1 MKKLLIYLKGY
12 RVQAVMAP
20 LFKMLEALF
29 ELFVPLVIAEII
41 DTGITRGDKAYIMQ
55 MSLLLVALGVVGL
68 ISSVTAQYF
77 AAKAAVGFSARLRH
91 ALMAHM
97 QGLSY
102 TEIDT
107 LGTSAM
113 ITRMTSDINQLQNG
127 VNMTLRLILR
137 SPFIVIGAAVMAF
150 TIDVK
155 SALVFICV
163 IPVLSLAVWLIMSR
177 SMPVYKKVQGSL
189 DGVTSAARENLSGV
203 RVIRAF
209 CKEEEERQNFD
220 KKTDALTKFQFI
232 AGRISALMNP
242 VTYLIINAAIIILI
256 YTGAVQVNSGALTQG
271 QVIALYNYMSQI
283 LIELIKFA
291 NLMVTITRAAACGNR
306 VAGVFD
312 IKSSQK
318 NGGVRTASGGGS
330 VEFKNVSLRYKGAG
344 DNSLTG
350 ISFAAHAGETVGIIG
365 PTGAGK
371 SSVVNLIPRFYDAT
385 GGEVIVDGVNVN
397 DYDVEALR
405 KKCGVVPQKAVLF
418 RGTIRSNLLW
428 GNENA
433 TEEELYAALKT
444 AQALEIA
451 EGSPDG
457 LERRITQGGDNLSGG
472 QRQRL
477 TIARALVRR
486 PEILILDD
494 SASALD
500 FATDANL
507 RMALRELDYNPTVFI
522 VSQRVSSVMY
532 ADRIMV
538 IEDGV
543 LAGTG
548 THLELME
555 TCGLYREIA
564 NSQLR
569 EGR

>member
-1 MKKLLIYLKGY
+1 MSKLLVYLKGY

-29 ELFVPLVIAEII
+29 ELFVPLVIAGII
-41 DTGITRGDKAYIMQ
+41 DTGITRGDRTYIMQ
-55 MSLLLVALGVVGL
+55 MSFLLVTLGIVGL

-77 AAKAAVGFSARLRH
+77 AAKAAVGFSAQLRH

-137 SPFIVIGAAVMAF
+137 SPFIVLGAAVMAF

-155 SALVFICV
+155 SALVFVCV

-189 DGVTSAARENLSGV
+189 DGVTSAARENLTGV

-209 CKEEEERQNFD
+209 CKEEEERERFD
-220 KKTDALTKFQFI
+220 KKTDLLTKFQLV

-242 VTYLIINAAIIILI
+242 VTYLIINAAIVVLI
-256 YTGAVQVNSGALTQG
+256 YTGALQVNSGALTQG

-312 IKSSQK
+312 IKSSQNSGEK
-318 NGGVRTASGGGS
+318 TGERSGGD
-330 VEFKNVSLRYKGAG
+330 VEFKDVGLRYKGAG
-344 DNSLTG
+344 DSSLTG
-350 ISFAAHAGETVGIIG
+350 ISFSVRAGETVGIIG

-371 SSVVNLIPRFYDAT
+371 SSIVNLIPRFYDAT
-385 GGEVIVDGVNVN
+385 SGTVLVDGTDVRE
-397 DYDVEALR
+397 YDINALR

-418 RGTIRSNLLW
+418 RGTIRTNLLW
-428 GNENA
+428 GDENA
-433 TEEELYAALKT
+433 TDDELYAALKA

-451 EGSPDG
+451 EQSLGG
-457 LERRITQGGDNLSGG
+457 LDRRITQGGENLSGG

-500 FATDANL
+500 FATDAKL
-507 RMALRELDYNPTVFI
+507 RIALRELDYRPTVFI

-532 ADRIMV
+532 ADRIIV
-538 IEDGV
+538 IEDGRM
-543 LAGTG
+543 AGMG
-548 THLELME
+548 THEELME
-555 TCGLYREIA
+555 SCDLYREIA
-564 NSQLR
+564 SSQLK

>member
-1 MKKLLIYLKGY
+1 MSKLLVYLKGY

-29 ELFVPLVIAEII
+29 ELFVPLVIAGII
-41 DTGITRGDKAYIMQ
+41 DTGITRGDRTYIMQ
-55 MSLLLVALGVVGL
+55 MSFLLVALGIVGL

-137 SPFIVIGAAVMAF
+137 SPFIVLGAAVMAF

-155 SALVFICV
+155 SALVFVCV

-189 DGVTSAARENLSGV
+189 DGVTSAARENLTGV

-209 CKEEEERQNFD
+209 CKEEEERERFD
-220 KKTDALTKFQFI
+220 KKTDLLTKFQLV

-242 VTYLIINAAIIILI
+242 VTYLIINAAIVVLI
-256 YTGAVQVNSGALTQG
+256 YTGALQVNSGALTQG

-312 IKSSQK
+312 IKSSQNSGEK
-318 NGGVRTASGGGS
+318 TGERSGGD
-330 VEFKNVSLRYKGAG
+330 VEFKDVGLRYKGA
-344 DNSLTG
+344 
-350 ISFAAHAGETVGIIG
+350 
-365 PTGAGK
+365 
-371 SSVVNLIPRFYDAT
+371 
-385 GGEVIVDGVNVN
+385 
-397 DYDVEALR
+397 
-405 KKCGVVPQKAVLF
+405 
-418 RGTIRSNLLW
+418 
-428 GNENA
+428 
-433 TEEELYAALKT
+433 
-444 AQALEIA
+444 
-451 EGSPDG
+451 
-457 LERRITQGGDNLSGG
+457 
-472 QRQRL
+472 
-477 TIARALVRR
+477 
-486 PEILILDD
+486 
-494 SASALD
+494 
-500 FATDANL
+500 
-507 RMALRELDYNPTVFI
+507 
-522 VSQRVSSVMY
+522 
-532 ADRIMV
+532 
-538 IEDGV
+538 
-543 LAGTG
+543 
-548 THLELME
+548 
-555 TCGLYREIA
+555 
-564 NSQLR
+564 
-569 EGR
+569 

>member
-1 MKKLLIYLKGY
+1 MKRLLVYLKGY
-12 RVQAVMAP
+12 RVQTVMAP

-41 DTGITRGDKAYIMQ
+41 DTGITRGDRSYIME

-77 AAKAAVGFSARLRH
+77 AAKSAVGFSAQLRH
-91 ALMAHM
+91 GLMAHM
-97 QGLSY
+97 QSLSY

-127 VNMTLRLILR
+127 LNMTLRLILR

-155 SALVFICV
+155 SALIFVCV

-177 SMPVYKKVQGSL
+177 SMPMYKKVQGSL

-209 CKEEEERQNFD
+209 CKEEEERQNFNG
-220 KKTDALTKFQFI
+220 KTDVLTKFQFV

-242 VTYLIINAAIIILI
+242 VTYVIINAAIIVLI
-256 YTGAVQVNSGALTQG
+256 YTGAIQVNSGALTQG

-291 NLMVTITRAAACGNR
+291 NLMVTISRAAACGNR

-312 IKSSQK
+312 IQSSQ
-318 NGGVRTASGGGS
+318 TGGS
-330 VEFKNVSLRYKGAG
+330 ETGSDAGGDVEFKNVSLIYKNAG
-344 DNSLTG
+344 DKSLSG
-350 ISFAAHAGETVGIIG
+350 LNFSVHAGETVGIIG
-365 PTGAGK
+365 PTGSGK
-371 SSVVNLIPRFYDAT
+371 SSLVNLIPRFYDAT
-385 GGEVIVDGVNVN
+385 EGTVTVDGTDVTK
-397 DYDVEALR
+397 YDIETLR

-428 GNENA
+428 GNESA
-433 TEEELYAALKT
+433 TEEQLYDALKT
-444 AQALEIA
+444 AQALEIV
-451 EGSPDG
+451 EGNPDG
-457 LERRITQGGDNLSGG
+457 LDRRITQGGDNLSGG
-472 QRQRL
+472 QKQRL

-507 RMALRELDYNPTVFI
+507 RIALRELNYRPTVFI

-532 ADRIMV
+532 ADKIIVM
-538 IEDGV
+538 EDG
-543 LAGTG
+543 GISGMG
-548 THLELME
+548 THDYLYEN
-555 TCGLYREIA
+555 CGLYREIA